1 MKNITVKNFQGN
13 EYTGKWNEKVY
24 SSKIA
29 GREDLLRIYVDNQA
43 MHITKEEYKKIS
55 DNIERSLNEMKERES
70 LNASIK
76 AKELIEKMTLQD
88 RYNLAS
94 KLIFDITNELD
105 QDTDEYDEIKNAINK
120 NIAIL
125 MRYM

>member
-1 MKNITVKNFQGN
+1 MKNITVKNFKGN
-13 EYTGKWNEKVY
+13 EYTGEWNEKAY

-29 GREDLLRIYVDNQA
+29 GREDLLRIYIDNQA
-43 MHITKEEYKKIS
+43 THITKEEYKKIS
-55 DNIERSLNEMKERES
+55 DNIECSLNEMKERES

-76 AKELIEKMTLQD
+76 AKELLEKMTLQD
-88 RYNLAS
+88 RYKLAS